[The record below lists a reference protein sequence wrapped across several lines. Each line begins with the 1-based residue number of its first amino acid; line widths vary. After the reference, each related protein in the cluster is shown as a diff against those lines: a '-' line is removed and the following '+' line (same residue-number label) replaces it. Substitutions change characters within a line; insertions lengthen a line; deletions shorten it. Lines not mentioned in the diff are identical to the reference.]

1 MVMSQVLASP
11 LGQLK
16 PYCETEEGSLCPLLC
31 FMSFSLCPQDW
42 RHLPLSFFSRC
53 LLSSTTTHLNTYT
66 SFTMASV
73 PEPLADP
80 LAPSEGA
87 AVPPD
92 HPEVKI
98 EPVPLAGMAAPLE
111 PAPLEQQQL
120 VYPQLVNPAPSQ
132 QNTHP
137 VKDVALSL
145 VHLQKN
151 APIDGE
157 SEAHAILGVP
167 ELTPILPN
175 EHTNI
180 DATIH
185 IDSIDGAKRLK
196 TTATK
201 YTMKP
206 RDPKR
211 DTSIPFEEMQRLM
224 RVYGKNHYNTEQ
236 MFFFPSNVNET
247 SLRHHSIT
255 GPIKCLRNRTPKESG
270 KDLKQESIKRKF
282 YRWFPDFD
290 SRFERTPEGW
300 YKPRH
305 GHEEEMQYRAEMR
318 KQDQDELVKKR
329 NDKRSSRKARESICH
344 VDVTAQVDV
353 PEAAGQAIPELGG
366 VAQEVAVQET
376 AAPRIEMI

>member
-1 MVMSQVLASP
+1 
-11 LGQLK
+11 
-16 PYCETEEGSLCPLLC
+16 
-31 FMSFSLCPQDW
+31 
-42 RHLPLSFFSRC
+42 
-53 LLSSTTTHLNTYT
+53 
-66 SFTMASV
+66 MASV

-98 EPVPLAGMAAPLE
+98 EPVPLAGMAAQLE

-224 RVYGKNHYNTEQ
+224 RVYG
-236 MFFFPSNVNET
+236 
-247 SLRHHSIT
+247 
-255 GPIKCLRNRTPKESG
+255 PIKCLRNRTPKESG

-290 SRFERTPEGW
+290 SRFERTPGGW